1 MLSMMKDFEL
11 KDATM
16 LLALAKH
23 MMDRANFF
31 FFLAH
36 IQNRHK
42 GLEGESIIPMPT
54 LSYPQSLS
62 PLI

>member
-31 FFLAH
+31 FLTH

-42 GLEGESIIPMPT
+42 GLEGENIIPIPT